1 MAIYFTSIVN
11 LRNLYFLFLMFFFP
25 RGKYYTHAVYRML
38 CNQGEFFPFLPF
50 ITVVKTGILM
60 CNFISPTSNLYSGFV
75 TQSKYINFKPKGT
88 LTGST
93 GKVFEGFG
101 ACVLSR

>member
-1 MAIYFTSIVN
+1 MLFTIC
-11 LRNLYFLFLMFFFP
+11 
-25 RGKYYTHAVYRML
+25 

-60 CNFISPTSNLYSGFV
+60 CNFILQLPMCRAVLLDYNI
-75 TQSKYINFKPKGT
+75 QSKYINFIPKGT

-101 ACVLSR
+101 ACLLSC